1 MTRQGPPH
9 VVAGTGEVAAFHARI
24 ELLLKLSLFRQALAE
39 IERRA
44 HWESDPESL
53 RQLGL
58 VMHRFAPHSR
68 DRTCTYSC
76 ARALYRTATRRTTDP
91 TLRAEVFALMGASYF
106 EEGRLD
112 AAVIVF
118 EASLSLARWHHPAHL
133 GLLAVACARR
143 DLAAIRRCCEH
154 LGEDIPCWHANRAV
168 VALLVTDPDFAFL
181 CATPE
186 LFYECFGGYP
196 EHLQTLHDRYCLEAL
211 DRALV
216 TFDAREDG
224 EPADP
229 LEVTKV
235 VRRAFTS
242 FGSIV
247 CSSACTLDGIS
258 ADSLQARI
266 GF

>member
-1 MTRQGPPH
+1 MTKQGASH
-9 VVAGTGEVAAFHARI
+9 VPAGPGDAAVFRARVQ
-24 ELLLKLSLFRQALAE
+24 LLLKLSLFRQALAE
-39 IERRA
+39 IEQRA

-58 VMHRFAPHSR
+58 VMHRFAPQSR

-76 ARALYRTATRRTTDP
+76 ARALYRTAAGRTADLA
-91 TLRAEVFALMGASYF
+91 LRAEVFALIGSSYF

-112 AAVIVF
+112 DAVAAF
-118 EASLSLARWHHPAHL
+118 QASLSLARWQSPSHL

-143 DLAAIRRCCEH
+143 DLAAIRRGCEH
-154 LGEDIPCWHANRAV
+154 LGEDIPCWHANREV
-168 VALLVTDPDFAFL
+168 VAALVTDPDFAFL
-181 CATPE
+181 RATPG

-196 EHLQTLHDRYCLEAL
+196 EHLQALHDRYCMEAL
-211 DRALV
+211 DRALS

-224 EPADP
+224 APADP

-235 VRRAFTS
+235 VRRAFSS